1 MYKKKQEK
9 DQKKKKQIKQTLK
22 KQYTDQRKSI
32 NRMMHRRTG

>member
-1 MYKKKQEK
+1 MYKKKSK
-9 DQKKKKQIKQTLK
+9 QKPKKKQIKQTPK

>member
-1 MYKKKQEK
+1 MYKKKPK
-9 DQKKKKQIKQTLK
+9 QKPKKKQIKQTPK

>member
-1 MYKKKQEK
+1 MYKKKPKQK
-9 DQKKKKQIKQTLK
+9 PKKKKQIKQTPK